1 MMQCAVLNRIAGS
14 GMTEERLRVV
24 ILGAT
29 SGIASATARMYA
41 TEGARLVL
49 AGRDP
54 ERLATLEAEM
64 LALGASECRSVALD
78 FANVDPAAELSQ
90 IAGLIGGVDHIHI
103 AYAIMPP
110 QPAAA
115 ADLDIARSMMETNYL
130 STALWALAAANLLE
144 ARGHGSLVVLGSVA
158 GDRGR
163 RRNFIYAST
172 KAGIETLVEG
182 IAHRFAG
189 TAIRAVVVKP
199 GPTATAM
206 TAAGPPGRRL
216 ASAES
221 VARIVRSAADRGG
234 PVQYAPRRWWL
245 IMLVVRALPWWL
257 FRRANI

>member
-1 MMQCAVLNRIAGS
+1 MA
-14 GMTEERLRVV
+14 EERLRVV

-29 SGIASATARMYA
+29 SGIAAATARIYA
-41 TEGARLVL
+41 AEGARLVL
-49 AGRDP
+49 VGRDA

-64 LALGASECRSVALD
+64 LSLGAAECRSVVLD
-78 FANVDPAAELSQ
+78 LASAHPATELPR
-90 IAGLIGGVDHIHI
+90 IAAVIGEVDHIHI

-115 ADLDIARSMMETNYL
+115 ADLAIARSMMETNYV

-144 ARGHGSLVVLGSVA
+144 AQGHGSLVVLGSVA

-163 RRNFIYAST
+163 RRNFIYGST

-189 TAIRAVVVKP
+189 TQLRAVVVKP

-206 TAAGPPGRRL
+206 TAGSPPGRRL

-234 PVQYAPRRWWL
+234 PVQYAPRHWWL
-245 IMLVVRALPWWL
+245 IMVVVRALPWWL